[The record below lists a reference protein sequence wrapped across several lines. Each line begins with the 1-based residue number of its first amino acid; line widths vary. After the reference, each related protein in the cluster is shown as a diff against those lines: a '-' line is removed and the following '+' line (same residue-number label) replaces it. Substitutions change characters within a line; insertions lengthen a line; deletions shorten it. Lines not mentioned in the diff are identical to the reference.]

1 MFRFGVGL
9 ATTVVTLSMIAAP
22 IAGSARAQGH
32 QEQKK
37 PAAAAP
43 ARAAPAA
50 RPAPPPAVARQAP
63 PPAAA
68 RPAQQLQRPA
78 AAAQR
83 APRYDAPSR
92 QAAPRVASPTGR
104 SAPAIQ
110 RAVPAA
116 KAATRTGV
124 QQRTQQHQQNA
135 QQPPAA
141 TPKNRAAER
150 AQQNQQN
157 AQQRLDRLQQQ
168 SKSGRL
174 SRTDQ
179 RDLRQLQRKEQQE
192 KTAQQRLEKLQTQSK
207 TGRITRANQREL
219 RRLERQ
225 QGAQQ
230 LQQRQQTG
238 VQPEQR
244 ALRAQRVAPQQAA
257 QGRFAAGLQS
267 RQGNRAD
274 QRTTRLAARAAWRL
288 GRLASYV
295 PWQSAVYWPYAYA
308 DMFYYTFWPDAYDL
322 GYWAYAYD
330 AFFDGIYFP
339 DGAPYVD
346 YAYAGPYEG
355 PDASATTG
363 RASSRSSTTPGRVTQ
378 AARELCAQPAKGV
391 TAWPFAEIEKA
402 VQPSSEQQGLLDN
415 LKKAAADAAAQL
427 KDACPESLPM
437 TPPGRLQ
444 TMTMRLQ
451 ATRDAVKTVRPA
463 LETFYDS
470 LSDEQKARFNE
481 IGPKLKE
488 EQRGAAGQPQSQP
501 ADCGGQKAGLSGLPI
516 DRIDQVVQPTDAQEK
531 ALDRLSDAMQKA
543 VGILS
548 EACPTTT
555 PLTPVG
561 RMEVME
567 KRLDAM
573 IEAANNVR
581 PALEEFYAAL
591 SNEQKAKFNRLGR
604 ETAQSGG

>member
-1 MFRFGVGL
+1 M
-9 ATTVVTLSMIAAP
+9 
-22 IAGSARAQGH
+22 
-32 QEQKK
+32 
-37 PAAAAP
+37 
-43 ARAAPAA
+43 
-50 RPAPPPAVARQAP
+50 
-63 PPAAA
+63 
-68 RPAQQLQRPA
+68 
-78 AAAQR
+78 
-83 APRYDAPSR
+83 PSR
-92 QAAPRVASPTGR
+92 
-104 SAPAIQ
+104 IE
-110 RAVPAA
+110 
-116 KAATRTGV
+116 
-124 QQRTQQHQQNA
+124 QNA
-135 QQPPAA
+135 Q
-141 TPKNRAAER
+141 R
-150 AQQNQQN
+150 
-157 AQQRLDRLQQQ
+157 RLDRLQQQ

-174 SRTDQ
+174 SPTDQ
-179 RDLRQLQRKEQQE
+179 RDLRQLQRNEQQQ
-192 KTAQQRLEKLQTQSK
+192 KTAQQRLEQLQTQSK
-207 TGRITRANQREL
+207 TGRLTRANQREL
-219 RRLERQ
+219 RQLERQ

-230 LQQRQQTG
+230 LQQRQQIG
-238 VQPEQR
+238 VQPQQR
-244 ALRAQRVAPQQAA
+244 ALRAQRVTPQQAA
-257 QGRFAAGLQS
+257 EGRFAAGIQA
-267 RQGNRAD
+267 RQANRAD

-295 PWQSAVYWPYAYA
+295 PWQSAVYWPYAYS
-308 DMFYYTFWPDAYDL
+308 DMFYYTFWPDAYDP

-330 AFFDGIYFP
+330 DFFDGIYFP

-355 PDASATTG
+355 PDARATTG
-363 RASSRSSTTPGRVTQ
+363 SASSRSSTTPGRVSQ

-402 VQPSSEQQGLLDN
+402 VQPSSEQQDLLDN

-463 LETFYDS
+463 LEAFYNS

-481 IGPKLKE
+481 IGVKPKE
-488 EQRGAAGQPQSQP
+488 EQRTAAGQPQNQP

-516 DRIDQVVQPTDAQEK
+516 DRIDQVVQPTDAQEQ

-561 RMEVME
+561 RIEVME
-567 KRLDAM
+567 KQLDAM

-581 PALEEFYAAL
+581 PALEDFYAAL